1 MSDLTSQAADLLDQ
15 WLATRLTAEQSDWF
29 KTQINKIAQSNSDR
43 ELHITLGLIPRK
55 FSRDDLSPTA
65 KENTEASS
73 LLKGWNPS
81 GWSIDQTARIALLC
95 RVAEKRGSQFNDTII
110 DLCKMADLAESL
122 ALYSGFCLYPHSE
135 LLDQQ
140 ISEGLRTNIR
150 SVFEAIAHNNPYP
163 ALHFDQHRWNH
174 MVLKALFIDS
184 LLSPIYGLDSRAN
197 PELAG
202 VLCDYAHERWAAGRP
217 VSPELWRCV
226 GPFATGS
233 MIDDLERAS
242 QSDNPTEQNSALIA
256 LTHTMSQTPNQTE
269 EARTTSHTTS
279 QADTKRAAEIVARHP
294 DVAKQ
299 IASGTLTWDSI
310 QQQLTDNSV

>member
-1 MSDLTSQAADLLDQ
+1 MSTLTSQAADLLEQ
-15 WLATRLTAEQSDWF
+15 WLASRLTAEQSDWF
-29 KTQINKIAQSNSDR
+29 ETQIKKIAQSNSDR

-65 KENTEASS
+65 IEITAANT

-81 GWSIDQTARIALLC
+81 GWSIDLTARIALLC
-95 RVAEKRGSQFNDTII
+95 RVAEQRGSQFNDTII
-110 DLCKMADLAESL
+110 DLCKMSDLAESI

-135 LLDQQ
+135 SLDQQ

-174 MVLKALFIDS
+174 MVLKALFIES
-184 LLSPIYGLDSRAN
+184 QLAPIYGLDSRKN

-202 VLCDYAHERWAAGRP
+202 ILCDYAHERWAAGRP
-217 VSPELWRCV
+217 VTPELWRCV

-242 QSDNPTEQNSALIA
+242 QSDNTPEQNSALIA
-256 LTHTMSQTPNQTE
+256 LTQTMSQTAGKTMDQTSNKTDE
-269 EARTTSHTTS
+269 
-279 QADTKRAAEIVARHP
+279 QRAADIVAGHP
-294 DVAKQ
+294 DVARQ

-310 QQQLTDNSV
+310 QQQLTDTSV